1 MRRFPDLQRILILGL
16 AGPLA
21 ALNIWL
27 ISQVFRYFE
36 GLITLLVAS
45 AILAFLL
52 NYPVQ
57 LFQRTHLSRSQAVT
71 IVLFMT
77 VTVLVVVGVTLLPV
91 IVEQTTQLLNR
102 IPDWLEASAKNLQA
116 LDLMA
121 KERSLPLDLQGFS
134 QRIND
139 QIQSQLNPLA
149 QQAVGLALGTL
160 NWALNSTFVLVLA
173 FYMLLDGNRLWR
185 GAINR
190 LPKQYGV
197 AIGDSLQNNF
207 HNFFISQIL
216 LAVFM
221 MIALLPIF
229 LALQVP
235 FALLFV
241 VLIGISEI
249 IPLVGPAL
257 GIGLVLLLLLLQN
270 PWLMVQVAIAST
282 IQNTF
287 ANPVYCSMDALTRP
301 QKEKTRAAWGIETL
315 AHRYPEGIFVV
326 GQSQTALTAIADLVE
341 TEDIRPALVIGT
353 PAGFVGADVAKDR
366 LADSLV
372 PYITVAGRKG
382 SAVVAAAIVNGLVD
396 LAWQAYGQEQ
406 VGVS

>member
-160 NWALNSTFVLVLA
+160 NWALNSTFILVLA

-270 PWLMVQVAIAST
+270 PWLMVQVAIAAT
-282 IQNTF
+282 ILQQVRDNILAPKLMGDFTGL
-287 ANPVYCSMDALTRP
+287 NPIWIFIAL
-301 QKEKTRAAWGIETL
+301 L
-315 AHRYPEGIFVV
+315 
-326 GQSQTALTAIADLVE
+326 
-341 TEDIRPALVIGT
+341 IGLQI
-353 PAGFVGADVAKDR
+353 AGFLG
-366 LADSLV
+366 
-372 PYITVAGRKG
+372 I
-382 SAVVAAAIVNGLVD
+382 VVAVPIAGTIKGTLDAIYEQSALP
-396 LAWQAYGQEQ
+396 WQEKGE
-406 VGVS
+406 

>member
-1 MRRFPDLQRILILGL
+1 MRRFPDLQRLLSLGL
-16 AGPLA
+16 TGPIV

-52 NYPVQ
+52 NYPVR
-57 LFQRTHLSRSQAVT
+57 LFQKIHLSRSQAVT
-71 IVLFMT
+71 IVLFLT
-77 VTVLVVVGVTLLPV
+77 VTVLVIAGVTLLPV
-91 IVEQTTQLLNR
+91 IVDQTIQLFNR
-102 IPDWLEASAKNLQA
+102 IPNWLEASAKNLKA
-116 LDLMA
+116 LDVMA
-121 KERSLPLDLQGFS
+121 KERNLPLDLQGFS

-160 NWALNSTFVLVLA
+160 NWALSSTFLLVLA

-185 GAINR
+185 GAIKR
-190 LPKQYGV
+190 LPHQYGV
-197 AIGDSLQNNF
+197 AIGNSLQNNF

-216 LAVFM
+216 LAVFVM
-221 MIALLPIF
+221 VALLPIF

-270 PWLMVQVAIAST
+270 PWMMVQVAIATT
-282 IQNTF
+282 ILQQVRDNILAPKLMGDFTGL
-287 ANPVYCSMDALTRP
+287 NPIWIFIAL
-301 QKEKTRAAWGIETL
+301 L
-315 AHRYPEGIFVV
+315 
-326 GQSQTALTAIADLVE
+326 
-341 TEDIRPALVIGT
+341 IGLQI
-353 PAGFVGADVAKDR
+353 AGFLGIVVA
-366 LADSLV
+366 V
-372 PYITVAGRKG
+372 PIAGTIKG
-382 SAVVAAAIVNGLVD
+382 TLDAIQEQSAVP
-396 LAWQAYGQEQ
+396 WQEEGE
-406 VGVS
+406 